1 MSVEFVRSAS
11 EPQQFPRDGMPE
23 IAFIGRSNV
32 GKSSL
37 INSLL
42 LASKSGLGAAPTP
55 RKQLA
60 HISRTPGRT
69 QNLNFYLVDQAFYF
83 VDLPGYGYAKVAKR
97 EIDRWKQLIENY
109 LIDREVLRLAVLIVD
124 SRHGAKTSD
133 QQMIEWLESR
143 QQPFVLVAS
152 KTDKLRSSE
161 RGKTLRI
168 LEKNFSAILPFSAKT
183 GEGLTPLWRRIRN
196 ALTQ

>member
-11 EPQQFPRDGMPE
+11 GPQQFPRDGLPE

-42 LASKSGLGAAPTP
+42 LARKSGSGMASTP

-69 QNLNFYLVDQAFYF
+69 QHLNFYLVDRVFYF

-97 EIDRWKQLIENY
+97 EIDRWKQLIETY
-109 LIDREVLRLAVLIVD
+109 LIDREVLKLAVLIVD
-124 SRHGAKTSD
+124 SRHGAKNSD
-133 QQMIEWLESR
+133 QQMIEWLESH

-152 KTDKLRSSE
+152 KIDKLRPSE

-168 LEKNFSAILPFSAKT
+168 LEKKFSPLLPFSAKT
-183 GEGLTPLWRRIRN
+183 GEGLTPLWSRIRN
-196 ALTQ
+196 ALTP